1 MDNPIR
7 AVSTK
12 TVYQNP
18 WIKVREDSIVRTDGT
33 EGIYGVMESKDS
45 VMVVVLNDKHEVY
58 LIHAFS
64 YPVMSW
70 SWELPGGGGEGEL
83 AETASKRELAEET
96 GIIAEHWTHL
106 GKTRVC
112 NGLMTERMS
121 VYLAQDLSF
130 GDKVES
136 EDADVINKGR
146 FFSLDEIDTMIEE
159 GDIDDG
165 QTITGLYQLHRWLK
179 KQQ

>member
-1 MDNPIR
+1 MNNPLR

-12 TVYQNP
+12 VVYQNP
-18 WIKVREDSIVRTDGT
+18 WIKVREDLIVRADGT

-58 LIHAFS
+58 LIQAFS
-64 YPVMSW
+64 YPVLSW

-96 GIIAEHWTHL
+96 GIVAERWTLL

-112 NGLMTERMS
+112 NGLMSERMS

-130 GDKVES
+130 GNKVES
-136 EDADVINKGR
+136 DDADVINKSR
-146 FFSLDEIDTMIEE
+146 FFSLEEIDDMIER

-165 QTITGLYQLHRWLK
+165 QTITGLYQLRRWLA
-179 KQQ
+179 KQ